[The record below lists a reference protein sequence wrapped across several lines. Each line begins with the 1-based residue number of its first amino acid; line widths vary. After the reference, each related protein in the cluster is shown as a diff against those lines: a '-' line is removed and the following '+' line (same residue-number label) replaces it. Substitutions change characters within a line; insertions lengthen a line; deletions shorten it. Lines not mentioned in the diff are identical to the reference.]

1 LDLISP
7 FKMKKMKKIKFLI
20 TCMVLFAG
28 TSCNKQL
35 NTVPTDFVS
44 SIYYYNNAD
53 ELNMGLAGIYD
64 ILGDQTTYAASM
76 LYNLSYTNDEG
87 IMVHGAFI
95 PASNFSYDPG
105 TPELVNLWNTLYRGI
120 NNANILLEAIDAPN
134 ADKVSLAIKENI
146 RAQTLFL
153 RAFYFYMLADR
164 WGDVPLRLTPT
175 KSADDVNFARTPLK
189 EVFAQIVKDMTY
201 AAQKLPKASVLGSSS
216 SGRLSKNAAQGI
228 LARVN
233 LSMAGFP
240 LNDESKYADAKAWC
254 DSVMRNGENSLN
266 PSYSDNFVK
275 QARNEYYVP
284 ENIWEVEF
292 YGNTFDNHFEG
303 GYVGI
308 RNGII
313 SGDNGLIFPGY
324 GYNVIDVSIM
334 LYNSY
339 QKNPVTLLSND
350 LRMAR
355 NIAPYYWSG
364 ANITTKTMVK
374 NYWPYNANIYQRYP
388 GKWRR
393 DEELLLPRGK
403 NSNSTNFPLLRFS
416 DVLLMYAEA
425 ENYINGPTAAAYNAI
440 NQVRERAYGSG
451 YRVISITLT
460 NGGSGYPTQAPTAAI
475 PVTVD
480 VTFDK
485 SSDANGAST
494 AEAYTTVAGGK
505 VTAITLVNMG
515 GFYSAT
521 PPKVTITSTTGAGV
535 GATAT
540 ATVEA
545 INPAEADLTPGLS
558 KDDFFKAI
566 MDERAR
572 ELCFECLRSQD
583 LRRWGILI
591 PKMQELATSGEAAP
605 AGTIRT
611 AYTSPAINIGE
622 RNLYY
627 PIPSTEKVTNA
638 LIIQNP
644 GW

>member
-1 LDLISP
+1 MK
-7 FKMKKMKKIKFLI
+7 KMKKMKFLI
-20 TCMVLFAG
+20 TCIVLFAG

-53 ELNMGLAGIYD
+53 ELNMGLAGVYD
-64 ILGDQTTYAASM
+64 ILGDASTYAASM
-76 LYNLSYTNDEG
+76 LYNISYTNDEG
-87 IMVHGAFI
+87 IMVQTGTFI
-95 PASNFSYDPG
+95 PPANFSYDPS
-105 TPELVNLWNTLYRGI
+105 TPEIVSLWNTLYRGI
-120 NNANILLEAIDAPN
+120 NNANILLVAIDATN
-134 ADKVSLAIKENI
+134 AGKVPQSVKDNI

-164 WGDVPLRLTPT
+164 WGAIPMPLTPT
-175 KSADDVNFARTPLK
+175 KSASDVNMAKTPLK
-189 EVFAQIVKDMTY
+189 EVFIQIIKDMTT
-201 AAQKLPKASVLGSSS
+201 AASKLPKASTLGASS

-254 DSVMRNGENSLN
+254 DSIMTNGENLLN
-266 PSYSDNFVK
+266 PSYSDLFVK

-292 YGNTFDNHFEG
+292 YGNTLDNHYEG

-313 SGDNGLIFPGY
+313 SGDNGLIFPGF
-324 GYNVIDVSIM
+324 GYNFIDVSIM
-334 LYNSY
+334 LYNMY
-339 QKNPVTLLSND
+339 QKNPVTLLSKD

-364 ANITTKTMVK
+364 ANITTKSMVK
-374 NYWPYNANIYQRYP
+374 NYWPNNANIYQRYP

-393 DEELLLPRGK
+393 DEEILLPRAK
-403 NSNSTNFPLLRFS
+403 NSNSTNFPLLRYS

-425 ENYINGPTAAAYNAI
+425 ENHINGPTTAAYNAI

-451 YRVISITLT
+451 YRVNAITLT
-460 NGGSGYPTQAPTAAI
+460 NGGSGYPNQAPTAAI

-480 VTFDK
+480 VNFDK
-485 SSDANGAST
+485 SGDPNGAST
-494 AEAYTTVAGGK
+494 AEAYTTVSGGK

-521 PPKVTITSTTGAGV
+521 PPKVTISSTTGAGV

-540 ATVEA
+540 ATVEV

-566 MDERAR
+566 MDERAK
-572 ELCFECLRSQD
+572 ELCFECLRTQD
-583 LRRWGILI
+583 LRRWSLLI
-591 PKMQELATSGEAAP
+591 PKMQELATYGPLAP
-605 AGTIRT
+605 AGTIRN
-611 AYTSPAINIGE
+611 AYTTPATNIGE

-627 PIPSTEKVTNA
+627 PIPSTEIATNA
-638 LIIQNP
+638 LIIQNS